1 MGSQSQMVAAFP
13 SIIDMNLYTQKLAR
27 MSNCNLVAFPLHERT
42 INGYGCAEDVL
53 KLNLTLQVAWYPGTS
68 SSGTH
73 CLRQGVC
80 CRRIAYILSF
90 NLDPMTITL
99 QK

>member
-1 MGSQSQMVAAFP
+1 MGSQSRMIVALP
-13 SIIDMNLYTQKLAR
+13 SIIDMNMYPQKPAR

-73 CLRQGVC
+73 FLRQGVC

-90 NLDPMTITL
+90 SLDPMNITL
-99 QK
+99 HK